1 MRICKNCGS
10 SKHVVS
16 IQSIKTGK
24 SESKDKSDLMSSYV
38 GSSSVLTVAK
48 IITGNF
54 DKKIENNEC
63 NTNEFVCGV
72 FYKCNNCAIE
82 FSE

>member
-1 MRICKNCGS
+1 
-10 SKHVVS
+10 
-16 IQSIKTGK
+16 
-24 SESKDKSDLMSSYV
+24 MSSYV

-72 FYKCNNCAIE
+72 FYKCNKCEIE